1 MNKPEAHI
9 TTNCPQH
16 QKLVQYAFGEL
27 KNSENHIIERHL
39 LNCTM
44 CDDVVEGLRKFNS
57 KEQYEA
63 TVKAVNE
70 RLHIDKLATS
80 RIPYLSIAAGIAL
93 LVGLTIFFTQQ
104 NKKEQL
110 VENIAKEVSA
120 DSLVSNEPKQ
130 ELMDAPLPSEEEQ
143 KISNA
148 EAEVIVSKGNDTE
161 PTKKEL
167 IVASDIASQKEE
179 LKKTASNNA
188 LASSSKSKAETKE
201 LDIKHV
207 DAVVSSSQDATD
219 ELAINEKPAI
229 AAESLDKKKA
239 EELGSDKFLASPQ
252 EKTVSLSQVEL
263 KDKTFEREAT
273 AKRPL
278 DKKMNELAKELNTF
292 KQAESLMQEEKY
304 EKAIQFFDKIISNQT
319 SELYFDAL
327 WRKANCL
334 KKLNKLTEAK
344 SIFEMLSNSNN
355 KYRNQSKEEL
365 K

>member
-16 QKLVQYAFGEL
+16 EKLVQYAFGEL
-27 KNSENHIIERHL
+27 KNSENHLIERHL

-70 RLHIDKLATS
+70 RLHIDKSATS
-80 RIPYLSIAAGIAL
+80 RFPVLSIAAGIAL

-110 VENIAKEVSA
+110 AENIAKEVAA
-120 DSLVSNEPKQ
+120 DSLASNVPNQ
-130 ELMDAPLPSEEEQ
+130 ELMDAPPPSEVE
-143 KISNA
+143 KRIKNV
-148 EAEVIVSKGNDTE
+148 EAEVIVSNGNDAE

-167 IVASDIASQKEE
+167 IVASDIVTQKEE
-179 LKKTASNNA
+179 LKKTASNA
-188 LASSSKSKAETKE
+188 IASSSKSKAETKE
-201 LDIKHV
+201 QDIKQV
-207 DAVVSSSQDATD
+207 DAVVSSSQDAAD
-219 ELAINEKPAI
+219 ELAMNEKPAI
-229 AAESLDKKKA
+229 TAKSLDSKKA
-239 EELGSDKFLASPQ
+239 EEISSDKFLASPQ
-252 EKTVSLSQVEL
+252 ENEGSLSQVEL
-263 KDKTFEREAT
+263 KDQTFEREAT

-278 DKKMNELAKELNTF
+278 DKKMNELAKEQNTF
-292 KQAESLMQEEKY
+292 KQAESLMREEKY
-304 EKAIQFFDKIISNQT
+304 EKAIQSLDKIISNQT

-327 WRKANCL
+327 WQKATCL

>member
-1 MNKPEAHI
+1 
-9 TTNCPQH
+9 
-16 QKLVQYAFGEL
+16 
-27 KNSENHIIERHL
+27 
-39 LNCTM
+39 M

-70 RLHIDKLATS
+70 RLHIEKSATS
-80 RIPYLSIAAGIAL
+80 RIPYLSIAAGISL

-110 VENIAKEVSA
+110 AENIAKEIAA
-120 DSLVSNEPKQ
+120 DSFASNVPNQ
-130 ELMDAPLPSEEEQ
+130 ELMDAPPPSEVE
-143 KISNA
+143 KRITNA
-148 EAEVIVSKGNDTE
+148 EAEVIESNGNDAE

-167 IVASDIASQKEE
+167 IVASDIVTQKEE
-179 LKKTASNNA
+179 LKKTASNA

-201 LDIKHV
+201 QDIKQV
-207 DAVVSSSQDATD
+207 DAVVSSSQDAAD
-219 ELAINEKPAI
+219 ELAMNEKPAI
-229 AAESLDKKKA
+229 VAESLDNKKA
-239 EELGSDKFLASPQ
+239 EELSSDKFLASPQ

-278 DKKMNELAKELNTF
+278 DKKMNELAKEQNTF
-292 KQAESLMQEEKY
+292 KQAESLMREEKY

-344 SIFEMLSNSNN
+344 SIFEMLSYSNN